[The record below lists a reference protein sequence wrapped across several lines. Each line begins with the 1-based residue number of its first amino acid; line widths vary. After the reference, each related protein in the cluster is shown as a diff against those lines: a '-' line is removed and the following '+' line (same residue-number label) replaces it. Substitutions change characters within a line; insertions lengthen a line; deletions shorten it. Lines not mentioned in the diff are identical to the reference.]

1 MIEDAVIQR
10 TLDAALR
17 TGGDFAE
24 VFVEDKRS
32 SSAVLD
38 DGKVEELNS
47 SRDRGAGIRV
57 VVGETT
63 GFAHTPDLSESGLR
77 SAADAAAAAKAALMA
92 NAADIPAK
100 FEAEAD
106 DPVSEARPDIWMN
119 WESFTAKAKDLEN
132 AAAAL
137 DVATLD
143 SLKAG
148 MGAIGGAC
156 KSCHTDFKA
165 KR

>member
-1 MIEDAVIQR
+1 MKLVKSMMIVGLI
-10 TLDAALR
+10 AASGVALAKEGVQDPTVKAR
-17 TGGDFAE
+17 MDMMGSNGQNTKILSDMAGDKAAF
-24 VFVEDKRS
+24 D
-32 SSAVLD
+32 
-38 DGKVEELNS
+38 
-47 SRDRGAGIRV
+47 
-57 VVGETT
+57 
-63 GFAHTPDLSESGLR
+63 
-77 SAADAAAAAKAALMA
+77 ADAAAAAKAALMA